1 MPRTNIPVE
10 PIYAVYQDR
19 MLGRS
24 STMSSIFDAVKS
36 VRYDMDDDTLSSSRG
51 YIQVFRK
58 PFEVAFVGRAHE
70 SYVLQ

>member
-1 MPRTNIPVE
+1 
-10 PIYAVYQDR
+10 
-19 MLGRS
+19 
-24 STMSSIFDAVKS
+24 MSSIFDAVKS